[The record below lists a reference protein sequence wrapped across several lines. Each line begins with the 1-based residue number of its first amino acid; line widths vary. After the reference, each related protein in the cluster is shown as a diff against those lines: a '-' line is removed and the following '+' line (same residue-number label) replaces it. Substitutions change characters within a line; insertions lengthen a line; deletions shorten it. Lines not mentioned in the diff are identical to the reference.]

1 MNTFQVGDLV
11 RWVVDVDKV
20 YSKDTKKVVGTV
32 GTVLPPREYYRSS
45 EPNAEKYLTPEGFYD
60 VEFYLETR
68 PLVVGQ
74 IPEIELVK
82 VMSSESD
89 L

>member
-1 MNTFQVGDLV
+1 MSNFQVGDLV

-32 GTVLPPREYYRSS
+32 GTVLPPREYLRSP
-45 EPNAEKYLTPEGFYD
+45 EPNAEKYFTPEGFYD
-60 VEFYLETR
+60 VEFYLETK
-68 PLVVGQ
+68 PFTVGQ
-74 IPEIELVK
+74 IPETELVK
-82 VMSSESD
+82 VELSEVD